1 MVADDGQYKVSA
13 RYDPNPKKDDP
24 NPKKGRQR
32 SPAVARPRS
41 AMAVLLGLGSPYL
54 GSYRE
59 LSYYHLYVKT

>member
-41 AMAVLLGLGSPYL
+41 AMAVILGHIGNYPC
-54 GSYRE
+54 
-59 LSYYHLYVKT
+59 VFDIK